1 VTPQDKAAVALLS
14 CHAPG
19 EACDTLC
26 EALRSKR
33 FDQSGLSTLDLLR
46 RYGCNACL
54 HRILHMPFM
63 HALMRRACACSDY
76 KEWVMN
82 GWRVGVS
89 SIGLPLAEVVGR
101 AHDPAAAALASWRAT
116 QQLDFLVVM
125 SSHGMGSLFTRELGL
140 TAEGDAAVALLP
152 KLVRAA
158 L

>member
-1 VTPQDKAAVALLS
+1 
-14 CHAPG
+14 
-19 EACDTLC
+19 
-26 EALRSKR
+26 
-33 FDQSGLSTLDLLR
+33 
-46 RYGCNACL
+46 
-54 HRILHMPFM
+54 
-63 HALMRRACACSDY
+63 
-76 KEWVMN
+76 MN

-125 SSHGMGSLFTRELGL
+125 SSHGIGSLFTRELGL

-152 KLVRAA
+152 ELVRAA